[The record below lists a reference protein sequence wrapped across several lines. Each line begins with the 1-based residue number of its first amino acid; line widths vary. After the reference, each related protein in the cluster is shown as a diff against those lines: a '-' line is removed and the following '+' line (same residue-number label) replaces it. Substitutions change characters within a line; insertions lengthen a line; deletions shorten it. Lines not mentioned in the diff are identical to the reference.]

1 MSAKRTRHVMAA
13 LCLAAVI
20 LLGVSPALNAETV
33 SVKTNGGD
41 VLQGTLSG
49 LAAMLRLED
58 PTPPVGP
65 AAQFDIPLS
74 SIQQIWVDFPRV
86 VIETA
91 EHVIVGPYS
100 AFAGIAQLL
109 RVERLGTVTEIP
121 FAAVRQIAFGDEG
134 FRQLPR
140 EWLGRN
146 WLNQRLYVVNKTSGT
161 PAVAT
166 STTSVFESEPA
177 AVDTSTESETATE
190 VVWNG
195 AAPVA
200 PATTTTSTSGE
211 LPWWVLLV
219 GVALLV
225 AVFFLVPSGSGA

>member
-1 MSAKRTRHVMAA
+1 MSAKRTRYVMAA
-13 LCLAAVI
+13 LCVAAVL
-20 LLGVSPALNAETV
+20 LLGVSPALNAETA

-41 VLQGTLSG
+41 VLQGDLFG

-91 EHVIVGPYS
+91 ERVIVGPYS
-100 AFAGIAQLL
+100 AFAGIAQML
-109 RVERLGTVTEIP
+109 RLERLGTVTEIP

-140 EWLGRN
+140 EWLGQD
-146 WLNQRLYVVNKTSGT
+146 WLNQRLYVVNKTTGT
-161 PAVAT
+161 PAVGT
-166 STTSVFESEPA
+166 STSTFESEPVS
-177 AVDTSTESETATE
+177 VDTSTEAEAATD

-200 PATTTTSTSGE
+200 PAATTTSTSGE
-211 LPWWVLLV
+211 LPWWVLLI
-219 GVALLV
+219 GVAVLV
-225 AVFFLVPSGSGA
+225 AAFLLIPTGSSA